1 MVCGTYAPKY
11 SAYAYIK
18 PYWIYWCSLVYQKLQ
33 RKSLKN
39 VEKIIRKIKRSV
51 GQTKHDLVRKCNSD
65 LLIDFISSVLD
76 VTITNR
82 KKKQRLPEMSDR
94 RFYIF

>member
-1 MVCGTYAPKY
+1 MVCGTYAVKY

-18 PYWIYWCSLVYQKLQ
+18 PYCVYWYSLVYKKLQ

-51 GQTKHDLVRKCNSD
+51 GHK
-65 LLIDFISSVLD
+65 
-76 VTITNR
+76 TITLFENATV
-82 KKKQRLPEMSDR
+82 
-94 RFYIF
+94 IC